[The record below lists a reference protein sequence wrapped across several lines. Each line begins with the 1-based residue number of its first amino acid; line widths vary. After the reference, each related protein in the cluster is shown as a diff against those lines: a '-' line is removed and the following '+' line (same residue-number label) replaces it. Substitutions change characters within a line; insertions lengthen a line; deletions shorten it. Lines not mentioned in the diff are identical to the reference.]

1 MAAYHNVIPA
11 PSLAAITVKTTDTAK
26 IEISPALT
34 STRAAL
40 ASRSVAAETLDS
52 AMAAAHHISVI
63 TGDVPLAQAALAFEA
78 TRLLP
83 KLRVE
88 LARIV
93 GEDAARLAGE
103 IAKLGDLQLAA
114 DWAPTHGLGRTQ
126 AESLRQ
132 MFLSE
137 AREPRV
143 LLARLAL
150 QLERLRAAR
159 HSAPA
164 VSGMLAM
171 ETRIVFGPLANRL
184 GVWQLKWE
192 LEDWAFRYL
201 QSEDYRRL
209 AAALSERRA
218 DRERYIQDLCQSLD
232 ADLERAGVRGSVQ
245 GRPKHLFSI
254 WRKMHSKQLPL
265 EAVYDIRAARI
276 LCDSIPDCYAAL
288 GVVHSRFRNLPDE
301 FDDYIATPKE
311 NSYRS
316 IHTVVTGPDDKLVE
330 VQIRTHEMHAQAE
343 LGVAA
348 HWRYKEGG
356 ARNTEYE
363 RKIERVRELLQPQV
377 LGASAD
383 YLENVR
389 ADLFSDRIYAMTPKG
404 EVLDLPCGATSLDFA
419 YHVHTDLGHRCRGS
433 RVNGRIA
440 PLTQAL
446 QSGDVVEIITGKHS
460 APSRDWLLADQGF
473 LVSARS
479 KAKVRAWFKSQ
490 AEAISNGAQRSGE
503 RNSGREVE
511 RGSSVPPVIA
521 RRKTPAANSARNPID
536 IEGVGDLPVALARCC
551 APHPPEPIAGYATVA
566 RGVTVHRTQC
576 PGLLRMVR
584 AKPERELTVSWRY

>member
-11 PSLAAITVKTTDTAK
+11 PSLAAITVKTTDSAT
-26 IEISPALT
+26 IEIPAALT
-34 STRAAL
+34 STCAAL
-40 ASRSVAAETLDS
+40 ASHNVAAETLDS
-52 AMAAAHHISVI
+52 ALAAAHHISVM

-93 GEDAARLAGE
+93 GEDAARLAAQ

-114 DWAPTHGLGRTQ
+114 DWAPSHGLGRTQ

-159 HSAPA
+159 HAAPA
-164 VSGMLAM
+164 ASGTLAM
-171 ETRIVFGPLANRL
+171 ETRVVFAPLANRL

-201 QSEDYRRL
+201 QHDDYRRL

-218 DRERYIQDLCQSLD
+218 DREHYIQNLCQLLD
-232 ADLERAGVRGSVQ
+232 SDLTRAGVRGSVQ

-254 WRKMHSKQLPL
+254 WRKMLSKQLPL
-265 EAVYDIRAARI
+265 AAVYDIRAARI
-276 LCDSIPDCYAAL
+276 LCDSVPDCYAAL
-288 GVVHSRFRNLPDE
+288 GVVHSRFRYLPGE

-316 IHTVVTGPDDKLVE
+316 IHTVVNGPDDKLVE

-356 ARNTEYE
+356 ARNAEYE
-363 RKIERVRELLQPQV
+363 RRIERVRELLQPQTIS
-377 LGASAD
+377 ASAD
-383 YLENVR
+383 YIENVR
-389 ADLFSDRIYAMTPKG
+389 AALFSDRIYAMTPKG
-404 EVLDLPCGATSLDFA
+404 EVLDLPRGATPLDFA
-419 YHVHTDLGHRCRGS
+419 YHVHTDLGHRCRGA

-446 QSGDVVEIITGKHS
+446 HSGDVVEIMTGKQS
-460 APSRDWLLADQGF
+460 APSRDWLSADQGF
-473 LVSARS
+473 LISARS

-490 AEAISNGAQRSGE
+490 ADVISSGSPRSRERSG
-503 RNSGREVE
+503 SAA
-511 RGSSVPPVIA
+511 PVVA
-521 RRKTPAANSARNPID
+521 PRRKVPAKKNARNPID

-551 APHPPEPIAGYATVA
+551 SPQRAEAIAGYATIA
-566 RGVTVHRTQC
+566 RGVTVHRAKC

-584 AKPERELTVSWRY
+584 AKPERELTVSWRD

>member
-1 MAAYHNVIPA
+1 M
-11 PSLAAITVKTTDTAK
+11 
-26 IEISPALT
+26 
-34 STRAAL
+34 
-40 ASRSVAAETLDS
+40 AAETLDS
-52 AMAAAHHISVI
+52 AMAAAHHIRVI

-126 AESLRQ
+126 AENLRQ

-137 AREPRV
+137 AREPRL

-159 HSAPA
+159 HSAPGA
-164 VSGMLAM
+164 SGMLAM
-171 ETRIVFGPLANRL
+171 ETRIVFAPLANRL

-209 AAALSERRA
+209 AGALSERRA
-218 DRERYIQDLCQSLD
+218 DRERYIQNLCQLLD

-288 GVVHSRFRNLPDE
+288 GVVHSRFRYLSDE

-330 VQIRTHEMHAQAE
+330 VQIRTHDMHTQAE

-356 ARNTEYE
+356 ARNAEYE
-363 RKIERVRELLQPQV
+363 RKIERVRELLQPQTV
-377 LGASAD
+377 SASAD
-383 YLENVR
+383 YIENVR

-404 EVLDLPCGATSLDFA
+404 EVLDLPRGATSLDFA
-419 YHVHTDLGHRCRGS
+419 YHVHTDLGHRCRGA

-460 APSRDWLLADQGF
+460 APSRDWLSGDQGF

-479 KAKVRAWFKSQ
+479 KAKVRAWLKSQ
-490 AEAISNGAQRSGE
+490 AEAISSVSPRISKRSP
-503 RNSGREVE
+503 SA
-511 RGSSVPPVIA
+511 PPVFA
-521 RRKTPAANSARNPID
+521 RRKTPAAKNARNPID

-551 APHPPEPIAGYATVA
+551 APQRPEPIAGYATVA
-566 RGVTVHRTQC
+566 RGVTVHRAQC

-584 AKPERELTVSWRY
+584 AKPERELRVSWRD